1 MPRTPSRPVY
11 STDGGPTP
19 EARAEA
25 KTAARAKSKPSR
37 AAATPPHTAPVA
49 VSLPPAQQTA
59 HIRREKKGRGGK
71 TVSVILNL
79 QLTPDDLKAL
89 ASQLKAAC
97 GTGGTVK
104 DGAIEIQ
111 GDHRDTLTAQLQA
124 LGYKTKLAGG

>member
-1 MPRTPSRPVY
+1 MPRSPSRPVY
-11 STDGGPTP
+11 STDTGPTP

-25 KTAARAKSKPSR
+25 RAAARAKAR
-37 AAATPPHTAPVA
+37 PPHRDAPAPRPVA

-71 TVSVILNL
+71 TVSVIHNL

-89 ASQLKAAC
+89 AGQLKAAC

-104 DGAIEIQ
+104 DGTIEIQ
-111 GDHRDTLTAQLQA
+111 GDHRDTLAARLQA